1 MRIRNTLL
9 SLTGLVL
16 LAPSTNAQD
25 AFWKKETQAYYQKWV
40 GVRAPQ
46 INFVGGA
53 GQAVTPLKLEDHLG
67 KRILLVSFDAGDFVN
82 SGPPLSEVKQ
92 FVDHVNAVVDGA
104 DSKRFVAIGFT
115 SGFLFVD
122 VNGVVPE
129 EFREARPET
138 RFPIVHLSRRPTND
152 PYALLMRPGGIVI
165 DQNGII
171 VAVCLHQMSRDE
183 IAAAVKIPDWT
194 GDTRPS
200 PLVDPWD
207 GKPPPKPLRKFQS
220 LWKQAIATSPPLAR
234 TPNRSPIVAL
244 GHGDWYGDGHNRIL
258 VVDAD
263 GIMHVFDDAGK
274 TKEQLKLPFRPRI
287 ASTVLKCVRLAS
299 GRMAAFQYPEG
310 WPTNIPFVGRDG
322 KFAFEYNAGPSR
334 AIDSLAWADLDGN
347 GCGEF
352 IVGFNGQ
359 HGLEVTDCN
368 NQPRWSDARLHNVW
382 RVVGLGASK
391 NQPGAVI
398 CSSADGTLR
407 VYNADGE
414 LIRRHVQTDQ
424 RVYNFSAAEI
434 NDQGER
440 QIMSQWNAVHGRPEF
455 AAVCD
460 MNGHLLWKYPV
471 DFPDDARISHKFA
484 AADLTGDATKEW
496 IVANQNGEF
505 IVLDSKGKLL
515 AILKVPDSGSRIWTA
530 LDRPGKPG
538 LLVTGNSTGIEAH
551 ELAE

>member
-25 AFWKKETQAYYQKWV
+25 AFWKKETQAYYRKWV

-104 DSKRFVAIGFT
+104 DPKRFVAIGFT

-171 VAVCLHQMSRDE
+171 VAVCLHQMSKDE

-207 GKPPPKPLRKFQS
+207 GKPPPKPQRKFQS
-220 LWKQAIATSPPLAR
+220 LWKQAIATSPPFAR

-274 TKEQLKLPFRPRI
+274 EQEQFKLPYKPRI
-287 ASTVLKCVRLAS
+287 GSTLIECARLAS
-299 GRMAAFQYPEG
+299 GEIAAFQHPAG
-310 WPTNIPFVGRDG
+310 WPTSIPFAGRGGKLAYEYDAG
-322 KFAFEYNAGPSR
+322 KFRG
-334 AIDSLAWADLDGN
+334 IDSAAWVDFDGN
-347 GCGEF
+347 GCGNF
-352 IVGFNGQ
+352 IVGFNGMG
-359 HGLEVTDCN
+359 GLEVIDCK
-368 NQPRWSDARLHNVW
+368 NQPRWSDAEPRNVW
-382 RVVGLGASK
+382 RVAGLGASK
-391 NQPGAVI
+391 NQPGVVI
-398 CSSADGTLR
+398 CSSADGSLR
-407 VYNADGE
+407 VYDSNGD
-414 LIRRHVQTDQ
+414 LIRRLVQDDR
-424 RVYNFSAAEI
+424 RVYNFAAAEM
-434 NDQGER
+434 NNKGKR
-440 QIMSQWNAVHGRPEF
+440 QIMSQWNAMHGWPEF

-460 MNGHLLWKYPV
+460 LNGQLLWKYPV
-471 DFPDDARISHKFA
+471 DFPDDARVYHKFA

-496 IVANQNGEF
+496 IVISRTGEF
-505 IVLDSKGKLL
+505 IVLDAKGQLL
-515 AILKVPDSGSRIWTA
+515 AVLAMPDQCSRPWTA
-530 LDRPGKPG
+530 FDRTGKPG
-538 LLVTGNSTGIEAH
+538 LLVASNSTGIEVH
-551 ELAE
+551 ELAR